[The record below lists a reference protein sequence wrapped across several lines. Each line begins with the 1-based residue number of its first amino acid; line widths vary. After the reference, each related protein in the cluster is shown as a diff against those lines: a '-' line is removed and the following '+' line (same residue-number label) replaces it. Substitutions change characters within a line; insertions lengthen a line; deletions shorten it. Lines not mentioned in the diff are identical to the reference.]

1 MAMNKKER
9 EQLDATIREA
19 QVNKALRWS
28 DYEVE
33 PDLSPPPYSYAP
45 EEKITNGWSF
55 NAHNGRVYQTWSE
68 SSSHGDGWRVV
79 GEKNTYG
86 SQRGISQYST
96 KEKALKALRVKL
108 ENNFAKAL
116 ADVDILI
123 KLEKDKNEGQK

>member
-28 DYEVE
+28 DYDVE
-33 PDLSPPPYSYAP
+33 PDLPRPSYDASR
-45 EEKITNGWSF
+45 EYTNGWSI
-55 NAHNGRVYQTWSE
+55 NTHNGRAYKTWSLYTT
-68 SSSHGDGWRVV
+68 HGDGWVEP
-79 GEKNTYG
+79 GERHNYG
-86 SQRGISQYST
+86 SQGGISQYST

-116 ADVDILI
+116 ADVDVLI
-123 KLEKDKNEGQK
+123 QLEKDKDEGKE